1 MSYTSPDSTQAEIT
15 DALARCGFVVVDLH
29 GVPQA
34 TGDKRLVGLP
44 DLLAIQ
50 PQGLTL
56 VGDFDPRQVRAAI
69 QTAGVRGVIVL
80 EGAALLVEVKSPNGT
95 LRVEQTAWWLQAGLK
110 PLVLRGWRE
119 VMEKMGRKY
128 D

>member
-1 MSYTSPDSTQAEIT
+1 MTYTSPDSTQSEIT
-15 DALARCGFVVVDLH
+15 DALARCGFMVIDLH

-34 TGDKRLVGLP
+34 TGDKRLLGLP
-44 DLLAIQ
+44 DLLAITAN
-50 PQGLTL
+50 GLTL

-69 QTAGVRGVIVL
+69 QTAGVRGVVIL

-95 LRVEQTAWWLQAGLK
+95 LRAEQAAWWTRAGLR

-119 VMEKMGRKY
+119 VLEMIGRKY
-128 D
+128 E

>member
-1 MSYTSPDSTQAEIT
+1 MTYTSPDSIQTEVT

-29 GVPQA
+29 GVPKA

-69 QTAGVRGVIVL
+69 EIAGVKGVVVL
-80 EGAALLVEVKSPNGT
+80 EGAAVLVEVKSPNGT
-95 LRVEQTAWWLQAGLK
+95 LRVEQTAWWTRVGLR

-119 VMEKMGRKY
+119 VLEVMGRKY
-128 D
+128 G